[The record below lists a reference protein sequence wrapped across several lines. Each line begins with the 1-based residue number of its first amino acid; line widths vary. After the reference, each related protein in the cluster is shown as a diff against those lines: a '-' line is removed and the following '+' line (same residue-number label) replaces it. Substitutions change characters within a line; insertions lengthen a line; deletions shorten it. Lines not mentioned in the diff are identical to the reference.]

1 MCQRRAHSFG
11 QTQKLDTKEA
21 IKEIYAPVDLLWTW
35 LKDREL
41 TSSQDWEIWE
51 RCVFIYER
59 LIAGV
64 SFSFQENFRKNWNA
78 RNLRGGDGGG
88 GDNARPELITP
99 PHLLKPLWN
108 SPRLANPGHTLTCF
122 GLEVYTCVSEHFL
135 TYQFSCPN
143 MLSQFLYMTLAM
155 LWNKSEDQP
164 ETVIPNVALSARMKI
179 HSENETMRWDGE
191 EQGVG
196 DRGWDSIMRC
206 DHC

>member
-1 MCQRRAHSFG
+1 MGEVWVYIWAANCRGFIQLSRKLS
-11 QTQKLDTKEA
+11 QKLECQESEGWGWWWGRQCQA
-21 IKEIYAPVDLLWTW
+21 RINY
-35 LKDREL
+35 
-41 TSSQDWEIWE
+41 SS
-51 RCVFIYER
+51 
-59 LIAGV
+59 
-64 SFSFQENFRKNWNA
+64 
-78 RNLRGGDGGG
+78 
-88 GDNARPELITP
+88 P
-99 PHLLKPLWN
+99 PSLKPLWN

-122 GLEVYTCVSEHFL
+122 GLDVYTCVSEHFL

-155 LWNKSEDQP
+155 LWNKSEDQA

>member
-51 RCVFIYER
+51 RCGFIYER

-78 RNLRGGDGGG
+78 RNLRGGDVG

-99 PHLLKPLWN
+99 PHLLKPLRN

-122 GLEVYTCVSEHFL
+122 GFEVYVYMCFGTFFDLPVQLSKYAKSVL
-135 TYQFSCPN
+135 VYDFSH
-143 MLSQFLYMTLAM
+143 AV
-155 LWNKSEDQP
+155 K
-164 ETVIPNVALSARMKI
+164 
-179 HSENETMRWDGE
+179 
-191 EQGVG
+191 
-196 DRGWDSIMRC
+196 
-206 DHC
+206 